1 MRKWVIIGMVLLV
14 VGLGGTS
21 VLIADDT
28 DLYVAGIDAVQ
39 PNCLIIFDNSG
50 SMNNEM
56 PSVEYYPTYIYP
68 NSLGVDPSA
77 VYYKSGGKWDTIY
90 RESIDL
96 ITCVDARDAL
106 STYGYFNGRLD
117 DLTECGGRKTWYLR
131 TGNYR
136 NYLVYTG
143 PSETRP
149 RLGVAKG
156 TVQSFIN
163 TTNGVRFGA
172 MIFNQSEGGHILRE
186 IKDMTPQ
193 NRASLHNAIG
203 QIHADTWTPLA
214 ETLHEA
220 GLYFQGALSYFNPG
234 VGMYNSP
241 IQYWCQRSYIIVVT
255 DGESTQD
262 RNEVLK
268 NHGKKND
275 GDTDID
281 KHEPG
286 LAQEKPYEDDGSDY
300 LDDVSKVM
308 REMDARPDLEDT
320 QNIVTYTVGFTIRSE
335 LLEDTAKN
343 GGGKYYYC
351 HNAQSFS
358 IVLQKIIEEI
368 LEQSTS
374 YVAPVVPISQMEK
387 ASSGNRLYLALFKP
401 TWRSFWK
408 GNIKKFAIATEDNP
422 ATGIKTGDI
431 LDVNGNPVLD
441 SRGRILDSAVS
452 FWGSGE
458 PDGGEVEKGGV
469 GQILL
474 NRSDGRRIYTY
485 MGTTLD
491 LTNPTNAF
499 SLTNPKITPLT
510 LGFSVNKDTE
520 RDRLI
525 QFIHG
530 CDSYDENGNANTAE
544 KRDWI
549 SGAFLHSRPLIIHYG
564 QGQSVIFAG
573 ANDGMLHAF
582 DDETGEELWAFIPQ
596 GLLGRLRDLTGE
608 TVEYYVDGSPRPYI
622 VDQNGNGTIESSDGD
637 QVILVC
643 GERRGGNHYFAL
655 DVTLPQSPRLLWQIG
670 PEWPELGD
678 YSEMGQ
684 SWSTPIMGR
693 IRYGTGEKVVF
704 FIGGGYDENQDSGP
718 NAGEDSHGRAI
729 YIVDAVT
736 GDLVWKYSHSENPFM
751 ANSIPSDI
759 ARLDTTGDGY
769 IDRLYVGDT
778 GGRMWRFDIGSPSPG
793 SWTGKLLYG
802 AGERKKIFYPPDVCL
817 ENGGGYYEML
827 FFGTGDRAD
836 PKDVTVCNRIYGI
849 KDKNGPTLTEGNLQ
863 DVTDTLLNGSDTENG
878 WYIRLNQYLGE
889 KVLSPP
895 VVFFGTAYFTSFI
908 PDQEEFD
915 DLCYVGQGRGRLY
928 ALGYKTGN
936 PVFDL
941 DGLGGTLDI
950 SDRSAEIGIGIPS
963 GVVIAIFG
971 EVAKG
976 YVGVGGGIY
985 HPPVSNRSTI
995 IPMWW
1000 REVF

>member
-28 DLYVAGIDAVQ
+28 DLYVAGVDNVA
-39 PNCLIIFDNSG
+39 PNVLIIFDNSG
-50 SMNNEM
+50 SMNREM
-56 PSVEYYPTYIYP
+56 PSVEYDPTYTYP
-68 NSLGVDPSA
+68 NSLGVDPSS
-77 VYYKSGGKWDTIY
+77 VYYKSGAKWDTVY

-96 ITCVDARDAL
+96 ITCVDARNAL
-106 STYGYFNGRLD
+106 HNYGYFNGS
-117 DLTECGGRKTWYLR
+117 
-131 TGNYR
+131 
-136 NYLVYTG
+136 
-143 PSETRP
+143 SENRP

-172 MIFNQSEGGHILRE
+172 MIFNQAEGGRILRE

-193 NRASLHNAIG
+193 NRASLHNGIG

-214 ETLHEA
+214 ETLYEA
-220 GLYFQGALSYFNPG
+220 GLYFQGAPSHFNPEVG
-234 VGMYNSP
+234 VYNSP
-241 IQYWCQRSYIIVVT
+241 IQYWCQRSYVIVVT

-268 NHGKKND
+268 NHGKKKD
-275 GDTDID
+275 GDADID
-281 KHEPG
+281 EHEPG
-286 LAQEKPYEDDGSDY
+286 LAMEKPYENEGSDY
-300 LDDVSKVM
+300 LDDVAKVM
-308 REMDARPDLEDT
+308 REMDARPELEDT
-320 QNIVTYTVGFTIRSE
+320 QNVVTYTVGFTIHSE

-374 YVAPVVPISQMEK
+374 YVAPVVPISEMEK

-408 GNIKKFAIATEDNP
+408 GNIKKFAIATEDN
-422 ATGIKTGDI
+422 TGIKTGDI

-441 SRGRILDSAVS
+441 LRGRILDSAVS

-469 GQILL
+469 GQVLL
-474 NRSDGRRIYTY
+474 NRTTERRIYTY
-485 MGTTLD
+485 TGVTPD
-491 LTNPTNAF
+491 LWNPTNAF
-499 SLTNPKITPLT
+499 AINNKKISPLT
-510 LGFSVNKDTE
+510 LGFKDHEGPE
-520 RDRLI
+520 RDKLI

-530 CDSYDENGNANTAE
+530 YDPYDENGNGNPVE

-549 SGAFLHSRPLIIHYG
+549 LGAFLHSRPLIVHYG

-573 ANDGMLHAF
+573 GNDGMLHAF
-582 DDETGEELWAFIPQ
+582 DDETGEELWAFIPPD
-596 GLLGRLRDLTGE
+596 LLGRLRDLTGE
-608 TVEYYVDGSPRPYI
+608 IVEYYVDGSPRPYI

-637 QVILVC
+637 RVILVC
-643 GERRGGNHYFAL
+643 GERRGGTHYFAL
-655 DVTLPQSPRLLWQIG
+655 DVTSPQSPSLLWQIG
-670 PEWPELGD
+670 PELGD

-718 NAGEDSHGRAI
+718 TV
-729 YIVDAVT
+729 YIVNVET
-736 GDLVWKYSHSENPFM
+736 GELLWRYSHAVNPFM
-751 ANSIPSDI
+751 AYSIPSDI
-759 ARLDTTGDGY
+759 ARVDTTGDGY

-778 GGRMWRFDIGSPSPG
+778 GGKMWGFDIGSPSPG
-793 SWTGKLLYG
+793 NWTAKLLFDSG
-802 AGERKKIFYPPDVCL
+802 PGSPGRKIFYPPDVCL
-817 ENGGGYYEML
+817 ESGGGYYEML

-836 PKDVTVCNRIYGI
+836 PKNITTCNRIYAV
-849 KDKNGPTLTEGNLQ
+849 KDRDGPFLTEGNLQ
-863 DVTDTLLNGSDTENG
+863 DITDALLDETDTENG
-878 WYIRLNQYLGE
+878 WYIRLNQHLGE
-889 KVLSPP
+889 KVLSTP
-895 VVFFGTAYFTSFI
+895 VVYFGTAYFTSFI

-941 DGLGGTLDI
+941 DGLGDTLEI
-950 SDRSAEIGIGIPS
+950 NDRSTEIGVGVPS
-963 GVVIAIFG
+963 GVVIAIFD
-971 EVAKG
+971 EIAKG

-985 HPPVSNRSTI
+985 RPPVENRSTI

>member
-1 MRKWVIIGMVLLV
+1 MRKLIVIWTLSLALGLGEASLLV
-14 VGLGGTS
+14 
-21 VLIADDT
+21 ADDT
-28 DLYVAGIDAVQ
+28 DLYVAGVDQVP
-39 PNCLIIFDNSG
+39 PNCLIMFDNSG

-56 PSVEYYPTYIYP
+56 PSVEYDPTSIYP

-90 RESIDL
+90 RDPIDQ
-96 ITCVDARDAL
+96 IECIDARTAL

-117 DLTECGGRKTWYLR
+117 NLTECGGRKTWYLR

-143 PSETRP
+143 PSENRP

-172 MIFNQSEGGHILRE
+172 MIFNQSEGGQILRE
-186 IKDMTPQ
+186 IKDMTPR
-193 NRASLHNAIG
+193 NRADLHNAIG

-214 ETLHEA
+214 ETLYEA
-220 GLYFQGALSYFNPG
+220 GLYFQGALSYFNPE

-262 RNEVLK
+262 RNEILK
-268 NHGKKND
+268 SHGRNKD
-275 GDTDID
+275 GDTDVD
-281 KHEPG
+281 EHEPG
-286 LAQEKPYEDDGSDY
+286 LLQEKVYESEGSDY

-408 GNIKKFAIATEDNP
+408 GNIKKFAIATQDDK
-422 ATGIKTGDI
+422 AGDI
-431 LDVNGNPVLD
+431 IDFYGNPVLD

-452 FWGSGE
+452 FWGTSD
-458 PDGGEVEKGGV
+458 PDGGEVERGGA

-485 MGTTLD
+485 MGTTSD

-499 SLTNPKITPLT
+499 SLNNPKITPLT
-510 LGFSVNKDTE
+510 MGLSVNKDTE

-530 CDSYDENGNANTAE
+530 YDPYDENGNANTAE

-549 SGAFLHSRPLIIHYG
+549 LGAFLHSRPLVIHYG
-564 QGQSVIFAG
+564 QGQSVIYAG

-582 DDETGEELWAFIPQ
+582 DDETGEELWGFIPPD
-596 GLLGRLRDLTGE
+596 LLGRLRDLTGE
-608 TVEYYVDGSPRPYI
+608 AIEYYVDGSPRALVI
-622 VDQNGNGTIESSDGD
+622 DQNGNGTIESSDD
-637 QVILVC
+637 DRVILVC

-655 DVTLPQSPRLLWQIG
+655 DVTLPQTPRLLWQIG
-670 PEWPELGD
+670 PESGD

-684 SWSTPIMGR
+684 SWSTPIVGR

-718 NAGEDSHGRAI
+718 NAGEDAHGRAV
-729 YIVDAVT
+729 YIIDVET
-736 GDLVWKYSHSENPFM
+736 GELLWRYSHALNPFM
-751 ANSIPSDI
+751 AYSIPSDI

-778 GGRMWRFDIGSPSPG
+778 GGRMWRFDIGSPSPIN
-793 SWTGKLLYG
+793 WTSKTVFDSGL
-802 AGERKKIFYPPDVCL
+802 RRKIFYPPDVCL
-817 ENGGGYYEML
+817 ENGGEYYEML

-836 PKDVTVCNRIYGI
+836 PKDITACNRIYAV
-849 KDKNGPTLTEGNLQ
+849 KDKNGPLLIDDNLQ
-863 DVTDTLLNGSDTENG
+863 DVTGGLLNEADTENG
-878 WYIRLNQYLGE
+878 WYIRLNQHLGE
-889 KVLSPP
+889 KILSPP
-895 VVFFGTAYFTSFI
+895 VVYFGTAYFTTFI

-936 PVFDL
+936 PAFDL
-941 DGLGGTLDI
+941 DGLGDTLDI
-950 SDRSAEIGIGIPS
+950 NDRSSEIGIGIPS
-963 GVVIAIFG
+963 GVVIAIFD
-971 EVAKG
+971 EIAKG

-985 HPPVSNRSTI
+985 RPPVSNKSTI